1 MMVNMYDYD
10 PDDNSEDHMMMIV
23 MIINII
29 R

>member
-1 MMVNMYDYD
+1 MMVNMYDND
-10 PDDNSEDHMMMIV
+10 PDDNSENHMMMIV